1 MNYLSEIAPV
11 DPSPIVPLPN
21 PEGVVGWIV
30 EKGIR
35 YVVKKIG
42 EKLKKF
48 IDRDGDGEPD
58 NADDEG
64 EEYNLPSN
72 VSYIMVNP
80 DGTMVIYDSEG
91 NITADNCDMAYSLWV
106 SENGI
111 MNKRIDNYSVTEA
124 LLALILL
131 FTFINFVRGLFRR
144 SDYLR

>member
-11 DPSPIVPLPN
+11 DPAPIVPLPN

-48 IDRDGDGEPD
+48 IDRDGDGVPD
-58 NADDEG
+58 NEDDEG